1 MKKYLFI
8 AVALCCMVAATA
20 QTKQIDRRHPLREK
34 ATKVEQLNRQTQRYS
49 LKLDSIVFN
58 EGSQTIIFNYNPD
71 YQFSTVVTLFYGAW
85 LSTMTYEYDAQN
97 RLIRVSDNEPGSE
110 YKIEYAYNNQDWIS
124 EAVYYERNPDWVP
137 ETKTL
142 YEYDNNGQVLKIT
155 NLLYNNEDGIWVNNT
170 YDDYHYSNGKLDEI
184 VEYYW
189 ESGYSTW
196 AQYTKDVYSYNNA
209 GDCVEIDYYYDLSL
223 YGTSS
228 GLICY
233 YKTIYEYDSNHNC
246 VKQMEYDID
255 SDTGEEDL
263 EDVIEF
269 TYDLSVPSSVIAGL
283 ANFLGSSDLSVNN
296 KLVSVLETSYS
307 QNGTHRYLSEL
318 YYTDCSGIAENP
330 AHTLTLSPNPVSEV
344 LSLEAS
350 DLSLVE
356 IFSMDGRM
364 VMRLEKG
371 FETLNVSGLA
381 KGSYLLKATMSD
393 GSVATQKFLKE

>member
-110 YKIEYAYNNQDWIS
+110 YKIEYAYNNQNLIS
-124 EAVYYERNPDWVP
+124 EAVYYERDPDWVP

-155 NLLYNNEDGIWVNNT
+155 NLIYEEDGTWENGS
-170 YDDYHYSNGKLDEI
+170 YDDYRYASGKLTEI
-184 VEYYW
+184 IEYFWDSDDSSWVQHY
-189 ESGYSTW
+189 
-196 AQYTKDVYSYNNA
+196 KDVYSYDNA
-209 GDCVEIDYYYDLSL
+209 GDCVEIDYYYDFSIYGFSSGWTLSL
-223 YGTSS
+223 
-228 GLICY
+228 
-233 YKTIYEYDSNHNC
+233 KDVYEYDNNHNC
-246 VKQMEYDID
+246 VKQMEYDVD

-283 ANFLGSSDLSVNN
+283 ANFLGSNDLSVNN
-296 KLVSVLETSYS
+296 KLKSVLETSYS
-307 QNGTHRYLSEL
+307 QNGTHTYLSEL
-318 YYTDCSGIAENP
+318 YYTDCSGVAENP
-330 AHTLTLSPNPVSEV
+330 AHTLTLSPNPVSEL
-344 LSLEAS
+344 LSLDAS

-356 IFSMDGRM
+356 VFSMDGRM

-381 KGSYLLKATMSD
+381 KGSYLLKVTMSD